1 MPLCA
6 WMSARCLWASEMA
19 SRILFDRSWF
29 SSGRS
34 SAALAFCCL
43 SSFSFSRLSSCWAV
57 RIARLNGLLCRR
69 GSFGD
74 GRDAEKKLMVGVFR
88 KGTKR
93 RRERKK
99 KFNGRDLTQT
109 KGMKRKTE
117 RGENFTL
124 ALCWTN
130 KRIWIAR
137 NPLHWTIAACGE
149 TVLIETQMNWGRGDH
164 ELARLMVSLSCFFFF
179 TWI

>member
-74 GRDAEKKLMVGVFR
+74 GRDAEKKTYGGSVSKR
-88 KGTKR
+88 DETKE
-93 RRERKK
+93 REKK
-99 KFNGRDLTQT
+99 KKINGRDLTQT
-109 KGMKRKTE
+109 KGMKRKTG

-130 KRIWIAR
+130 RRMWLAR
-137 NPLHWTIAACGE
+137 NPRNWTIVACGKI
-149 TVLIETQMNWGRGDH
+149 VLIETQINWETKGGPR
-164 ELARLMVSLSCFFFF
+164 AS
-179 TWI
+179 